1 MLNKLHQEV
10 SIAKASLI
18 KIPPVWFTL
27 QTVFIMCITNSHQA
41 PAMGPGGGP
50 SKEAVLFV
58 WHLRHQSTSEDH
70 RMSASYKSKTKSSP
84 SPILGRSARPFQGDA
99 VEFQNNSSF
108 GPWNSVETSEASE
121 TSEAGLHL
129 PLPLFANPVGSLA
142 DSYLSESLSRCRRQP
157 TSKRRKARH
166 LPVKRLRSH
175 IVRQGTCDG
184 FSTGSGHT
192 FLGHKVM

>member
-41 PAMGPGGGP
+41 PAMDPGGGP

-84 SPILGRSARPFQGDA
+84 SQFLEGLSVLFK
-99 VEFQNNSSF
+99 EMLWSSK
-108 GPWNSVETSEASE
+108 T
-121 TSEAGLHL
+121 TL
-129 PLPLFANPVGSLA
+129 PLALGILLN
-142 DSYLSESLSRCRRQP
+142 Q
-157 TSKRRKARH
+157 
-166 LPVKRLRSH
+166 VKRVKRVKQASIFH
-175 IVRQGTCDG
+175 
-184 FSTGSGHT
+184 
-192 FLGHKVM
+192 FLSLPIQLVA